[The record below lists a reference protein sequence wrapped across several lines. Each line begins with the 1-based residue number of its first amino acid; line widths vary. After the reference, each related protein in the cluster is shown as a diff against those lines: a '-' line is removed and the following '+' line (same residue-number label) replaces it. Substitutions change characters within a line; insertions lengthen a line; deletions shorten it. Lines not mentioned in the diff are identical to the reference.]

1 MTAVDPTLLTLLAAA
16 FGAGTID
23 AIVGG
28 GGLLQLP
35 ALFAALPTVAPA
47 ALLGTSKLAGF
58 AGTSSAAIHF
68 LRTVRLP
75 FRALLAGLAI
85 AFVSALAGAVTVTH
99 MHAMSLRPLVPILLL
114 VVLVITVRNKRLGEV
129 HAPRGH
135 SVGGHLISAVSV
147 AGIGFY
153 DGFFGPGTGSFLM
166 MFAVRRLGFDF
177 VHAAATARVLNVAT
191 NLAALAWFL
200 HSGNILLGVG
210 LAMGVANIAGAQ
222 VGARLALRRGTR
234 FVRGMLIVVVCA
246 LIARTGWDALQLI
259 RQ

>member
-1 MTAVDPTLLTLLAAA
+1 MTTPDPTLLTLLAAA
-16 FGAGTID
+16 FGAGAID
-23 AIVGG
+23 AVVGG

-35 ALFAALPTVAPA
+35 ALFAALPSVAPA

-75 FRALLAGLAI
+75 PRALMAGLAI
-85 AFVSALAGAVTVTH
+85 AFASALAGAMTVTRL
-99 MHAMSLRPLVPILLL
+99 HATSLRPLVPVLLL
-114 VVLVITVRNKRLGEV
+114 VVLILTVRDKSLGED
-129 HAPRGH
+129 HAPRSH
-135 SVGGHLISAVSV
+135 RIDGHLFNALCV

-177 VHAAATARVLNVAT
+177 VHAAAAARVLNVAT
-191 NLAALAWFL
+191 NLAALAWFV

-210 LAMGVANIAGAQ
+210 LAMGVANVAGAQ

-234 FVRGMLIVVVCA
+234 FVRGMLIIVVCA
-246 LIARTGWDALQLI
+246 LIARTGWDALLLM
-259 RQ
+259 RH